1 MVIDFH
7 THTFPDSIAAGA
19 IESLQ
24 ENSDTF
30 GYTDGTNDGLMKS
43 MERGGIDYSV
53 IMPVVTNPV
62 KTSHIN
68 QAAAE
73 INKTSF
79 ETGLISFGGIHPD
92 AENYK
97 ELLDECV
104 ALGLKGIKL
113 HPDYYGG
120 DFNDIRTKRIID
132 YASELGLI
140 ILTHAGLDIGLYP
153 PIRCS
158 IDHILEVMREVNP
171 DKMVLAHMGGWMNWY
186 KVMDKLA
193 GEHVWLDT
201 AFCLG
206 EINWR
211 DKSSHRP
218 FHMMTEEQF
227 IEMVGAFGAD
237 KILFAT
243 DSPWADQKDYVDRIR
258 RMSLSESDKD
268 KILFQNAKKLLNVL
282 PRDGK

>member
-1 MVIDFH
+1 
-7 THTFPDSIAAGA
+7 
-19 IESLQ
+19 
-24 ENSDTF
+24 
-30 GYTDGTNDGLMKS
+30 
-43 MERGGIDYSV
+43 
-53 IMPVVTNPV
+53 
-62 KTSHIN
+62 
-68 QAAAE
+68 
-73 INKTSF
+73 
-79 ETGLISFGGIHPD
+79 
-92 AENYK
+92 
-97 ELLDECV
+97 
-104 ALGLKGIKL
+104 
-113 HPDYYGG
+113 
-120 DFNDIRTKRIID
+120 
-132 YASELGLI
+132 
-140 ILTHAGLDIGLYP
+140 
-153 PIRCS
+153 
-158 IDHILEVMREVNP
+158 
-171 DKMVLAHMGGWMNWY
+171 MNWY